1 MLTTVL
7 GQQLTYILCT
17 AYINKYGKFNLDK
30 FIAKR
35 DLRNTKLLQFLHW
48 FTPTAIG
55 TEKWRRDQK
64 TAPFSTIVTVSNEA
78 YIYVIME
85 SNYNKW
91 LYLLQRLVRMSN
103 AHVLF
108 LKHALTAL

>member
-7 GQQLTYILCT
+7 GRQLTYILCT
-17 AYINKYGKFNLDK
+17 AYINKYGEFNLDE
-30 FIAKR
+30 FIANL
-35 DLRNTKLLQFLHW
+35 DLCNTKLLQFLHW
-48 FTPTAIG
+48 FTPTVIG

-64 TAPFSTIVTVSNEA
+64 TEPFSTIVTVSDEA

-91 LYLLQRLVRMSN
+91 LYLLQRSVRMSN
-103 AHVLF
+103 AHALF
-108 LKHALTAL
+108 LKHALTTL

>member
-7 GQQLTYILCT
+7 GRQLTYILCT
-17 AYINKYGKFNLDK
+17 AYINKYGKFDLDK

-48 FTPTAIG
+48 FTPTVIG
-55 TEKWRRDQK
+55 MEKWRKDQK
-64 TAPFSTIVTVSNEA
+64 MAPFSTIVTVSNEA

-91 LYLLQRLVRMSN
+91 LYLSQCLVRMIN
-103 AHVLF
+103 AYALFLNHVLTT
-108 LKHALTAL
+108 L